1 MTKSSKASK
10 QRLSQSDAPTHVKRK
25 RMRARLV
32 SEDPD
37 LINVRTVTVRT
48 GDEVEVVRGDFG
60 HPNSAKSDTK
70 GKRLGQPRGRAGI
83 VGKVARVDTGSGMI
97 FVDGLT
103 ISTADGKEEAIPIR
117 PSNVIVTKLFEGD
130 TLRLKKL
137 IERTQGGDS
146 E

>member
-1 MTKSSKASK
+1 MTRSSKASK

-32 SEDPD
+32 TADPD
-37 LINVRTVTVRT
+37 LINIRTVTVRV
-48 GDEVEVVRGDFG
+48 GDEIEIVRGDFG
-60 HPNSAKSDTK
+60 HPNSVKADTR

-83 VGKVARVDTGSGMI
+83 VAKVARVDTDSGMI

-103 ISTADGKEEAIPIR
+103 MATADGKEEAVPIH

-137 IERTQGGDS
+137 IERTSGGDT